1 MQYLVTMETI
11 DAAMP
16 SSPDQI
22 IPFMENMVIP
32 NHEALTKLQAEKKIL
47 AGGCLVGKR
56 ANVFIAEAAS
66 NEELHQLLMSLPMFA
81 MLETEVTPLTSVE
94 DCCSQIHQNLERR
107 KTVPR

>member
-1 MQYLVTMETI
+1 MKYLVTMTTI
-11 DAAMP
+11 NTAVP
-16 SSPDQI
+16 PSPDQI

-32 NHEALTKLQAEKKIL
+32 NHEALTKLEAEKKIL
-47 AGGCLVGKR
+47 AGGCVAGGR

-94 DCCSQIHQNLERR
+94 SCCANIRQNLERR
-107 KTVPR
+107 KAAQ